1 MWVIQSVSCHLSKKW
16 LSQTRMSLIVTNF
29 ENVDTVWRV
38 TKTWRILCQKPFWLC
53 KRIVSYHIASSDKSK
68 KRCEDES
75 VSWELFLSQSET
87 EKQWKKLSL
96 RVTGCLAVVFLDPD
110 GAEKWVRWVT
120 ICQNSMSRLITKRL
134 FFPIVAVV
142 REKPFFRNSLARHFH
157 YLTSLICLQT
167 ELVVNLHPLGHNS
180 RKKVRQVKIQNGN
193 GNLFLI

>member
-96 RVTGCLAVVFLDPD
+96 RVTGCLAVVFFRS
-110 GAEKWVRWVT
+110 RWCWKVS
-120 ICQNSMSRLITKRL
+120 QMSDHLPKFNVSFDHQKALLSNR
-134 FFPIVAVV
+134 
-142 REKPFFRNSLARHFH
+142 
-157 YLTSLICLQT
+157 CCC
-167 ELVVNLHPLGHNS
+167 S
-180 RKKVRQVKIQNGN
+180 RKTIFPKFSRQAFSLSHFF
-193 GNLFLI
+193 NLSSNRACGQSSPPWT